1 MGNKPEIG
9 SLHRVGD
16 TSGGRVEHSTGKME
30 DG

>member
-16 TSGGRVEHSTGKME
+16 TSGGRVEHSTRKMVV
-30 DG
+30 G